1 VYRVSKER
9 CHFIE
14 NGPRT
19 PVGGGGREGVSVR
32 DLLNACLLST
42 VADSTQQL
50 PGKGGKGK
58 EQAER
63 SLEGDEETGT
73 TVE

>member
-1 VYRVSKER
+1 M
-9 CHFIE
+9 
-14 NGPRT
+14 
-19 PVGGGGREGVSVR
+19 
-32 DLLNACLLST
+32 ST

-63 SLEGDEETGT
+63 SLEEDETST